1 MSTPEITC
9 ADAYSGVEKAFDKL
23 RTSPR
28 VVLNG
33 ISFEDGA
40 SIEALDDRLA
50 WLRSHGGSRENI
62 VRTYLGLRKARA
74 IDRHSPLAGAYA
86 KSGVPCRRA
95 NKGN

>member
-1 MSTPEITC
+1 MAKIILK
-9 ADAYSGVEKAFDKL
+9 GIAF
-23 RTSPR
+23 
-28 VVLNG
+28 
-33 ISFEDGA
+33 EEGA
-40 SIEALDDRLA
+40 SIEALDDWLA
-50 WLRSHGGSRENI
+50 WLRSHGGSRENV